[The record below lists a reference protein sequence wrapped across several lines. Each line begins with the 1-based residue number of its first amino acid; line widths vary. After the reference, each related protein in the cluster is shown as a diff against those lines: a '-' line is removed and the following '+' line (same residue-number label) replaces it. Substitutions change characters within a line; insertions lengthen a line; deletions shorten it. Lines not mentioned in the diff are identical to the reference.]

1 MSSATKAM
9 TYRREGDSY
18 GVGNGVGG
26 SGDVSAPALELRASV
41 LEAAVSLGFRNSV
54 MKKWMDGDDDELTEH
69 GTPAL
74 TSPSTTS
81 EESALSP
88 ASFLIP
94 TTSTSAY
101 PYPYPYPLSSS
112 RTNVINPGKP
122 GQSSGAGFGIG
133 VRANNDPT
141 LYINPNGNIISST
154 SLGMGM
160 GIGMGGRF
168 SHDDDMMSANGSQK
182 GPFSKLALAVPP
194 PKNKLR
200 KQKSAFRGIGGSGG
214 ANGYESDG
222 GYISEVSKKSKSRK
236 GLTWRRKI
244 DFGDGDG
251 EADSDAGYLSEAVSG
266 SVAKARAKRKA
277 KEKEKGK
284 GKEGERMYV
293 PREDAPSPML
303 PPMNLDNDPGALLA
317 TIKASVLP
325 DSKSTGSATPS
336 GSGSGSGLNGR
347 TPEPVLPPATRA
359 LTSLSDNGHGPVS
372 IRSATG
378 TAIDGYLTDSASSE
392 KRGRSKKKAKNGTK
406 ANKSRAGSPD
416 GDDKRNTDN
425 ETRTPTKK
433 KSLFRLMGRSVSRDA
448 KDRDR
453 GRERARSEEEVPPMP
468 EPPRP
473 PMPLPIA
480 ERFARSGASTPVGN
494 APASSSSSPLGPNPT
509 DAQSGL
515 HSSGSLSTLVPPT
528 LRDPTFSRSESPWS
542 YRSAP
547 SRFGYA
553 DLEGMEVSSSGSTRR
568 DDGRDSNSNSNSLE
582 LPRERR
588 TSGGWSPFVV
598 IPRDRT
604 DSEMNTSDTNGG
616 AGLQVQREAGR
627 AGSPVQLRSVSPI
640 VTSSIMN
647 ANQASVAG
655 PSSPDT
661 NKSPAKR
668 IGKLFHPFGQ
678 SSKSDDGHSNE
689 SHTSNNSN
697 TSSGAAAPAPPTSF
711 SSSKPVISG
720 PNPHLTR
727 RGSLSLR
734 FPSPMEIAA
743 ALTGSARGAMNGNA
757 NANANMNANDNDANG
772 NAKSSTVTGEG
783 IRSKTPESFIII
795 DEDEGV
801 PTPMRQQHFTD
812 ANAGIPAGDSSSS
825 PYLLVSAA
833 GVSPSSPTRP
843 NGTSTG
849 LSARRRALLNGLGL
863 DVTPMQSRFNTPTP
877 INTSINPN
885 ASPNDDGI
893 PNEDEVKAAR
903 VSVLAY
909 YNVPP
914 PSPPPMGPLPAP
926 PHQGSSSSSPSGMR
940 PVSLMQETSSNRQT
954 LLAPGRAFASR
965 SPSPLGLSPNNRYSS
980 RSPSPGLGVG
990 QGVRRGRESPF
1001 PTRPILPPQ
1010 NRQELVERVER
1021 YKALYASAEGSG
1033 SDENGLGIDGG
1044 SGGSGGLDQ
1053 KELNEFLDRHSS
1065 AYIRQ
1070 ARARGEKRVYF
1081 DTKHYS
1087 IKDAYYY
1094 GDEIEDEGDGNNGM
1108 DGVGFEYGDGYP
1120 RDVTTDGEVD
1130 DVDGDPV
1137 IPNINVHAEPD
1148 AKRDGLVYED
1158 GFDEDTD
1165 ERLRYSRQSLRDE
1178 FEDADVDKLTAKDK
1192 DADGLGDE
1200 ESSTDRRSF
1209 AASSVYS
1216 QYSVLDADTSARFRE
1231 GLVRRVAAMYS
1242 GGRKDEGRLLR
1253 EEIPEVP
1260 KVPNEF
1266 RNIAGGG
1273 GVGGGGGA
1281 AAGQLGLK
1289 VTSSPYRF

>member
-1 MSSATKAM
+1 MASSAPVM

-18 GVGNGVGG
+18 GVGGG
-26 SGDVSAPALELRASV
+26 GDVSAPALELRASV

-54 MKKWMDGDDDELTEH
+54 MKKWMDGDDDELATEVSFLLH

-88 ASFLIP
+88 ASSLHP

-101 PYPYPYPLSSS
+101 PYPYPYPFSSS
-112 RTNVINPGKP
+112 RTNGGTNAGKP
-122 GQSSGAGFGIG
+122 GQSSGAGAGVG
-133 VRANNDPT
+133 VRARNDPT
-141 LYINPNGNIISST
+141 LYINPNGN
-154 SLGMGM
+154 LGM
-160 GIGMGGRF
+160 GMGGRF
-168 SHDDDMMSANGSQK
+168 SHDDDMMSANGSLK
-182 GPFSKLALAVPP
+182 GPLGKLALAVPP

-200 KQKSAFRGIGGSGG
+200 KQKSTFPGIGVG

-236 GLTWRRKI
+236 GLAWRRKN
-244 DFGDGDG
+244 DYEDGG
-251 EADSDAGYLSEAVSG
+251 ADSDTGYLSEAFPS
-266 SVAKARAKRKA
+266 STVAKARAKRKA
-277 KEKEKGK
+277 KEKEKEK
-284 GKEGERMYV
+284 RKEGERVYV
-293 PREDAPSPML
+293 PRDAPSPML
-303 PPMNLDNDPGALLA
+303 PPMNLDSDPGALLA

-325 DSKSTGSATPS
+325 DSKSNGSAMPS
-336 GSGSGSGLNGR
+336 GSGSGLGSR
-347 TPEPVLPPATRA
+347 MPEPALPPASRA
-359 LTSLSDNGHGPVS
+359 FTSLSDNGHGPVS
-372 IRSATG
+372 VRSAT
-378 TAIDGYLTDSASSE
+378 DGYLTDSGSSE
-392 KRGRSKKKAKNGTK
+392 KRGRSKKKGKNNTK

-416 GDDKRNTDN
+416 ADGDSNNNKNTDS

-433 KSLFRLMGRSVSRDA
+433 KSLFRLMGRSISRDA

-480 ERFARSGASTPVGN
+480 ERFARSGAGTPVGN
-494 APASSSSSPLGPNPT
+494 ASASSSPSRLGSNPT
-509 DAQSGL
+509 DAQPGL
-515 HSSGSLSTLVPPT
+515 RSSGSLSTLVPPT

-542 YRSAP
+542 YKSAP

-553 DLEGMEVSSSGSTRR
+553 DLEGMEVSSSGRR

-588 TSGGWSPFVV
+588 NSGGWSPFVV

-604 DSEMNTSDTNGG
+604 DSEMNANDTNGN
-616 AGLQVQREAGR
+616 AGVQVQREAER
-627 AGSPVQLRSVSPI
+627 AGSPVRLRSVSPI
-640 VTSSIMN
+640 VTAPSVN
-647 ANQASVAG
+647 ANQAGAPG

-661 NKSPAKR
+661 NKSPTKR
-668 IGKLFHPFGQ
+668 IGKLFNPFGQ

-689 SHTSNNSN
+689 SHISNNSN
-697 TSSGAAAPAPPTSF
+697 TSSSAALAPPTSF
-711 SSSKPVISG
+711 SSSSKPAISG

-743 ALTGSARGAMNGNA
+743 ALTGSARGAVNGNA
-757 NANANMNANDNDANG
+757 NANVVNNDANG
-772 NAKSSTVTGEG
+772 NAKNLTVTGGG
-783 IRSKTPESFIII
+783 IRPKTPESFIII

-801 PTPMRQQHFTD
+801 PTPMRQQRFAD
-812 ANAGIPAGDSSSS
+812 ANASAPSVDSSSS
-825 PYLLVSAA
+825 PYLSVSSTAA
-833 GVSPSSPTRP
+833 GDGPSSPTRP
-843 NGTSTG
+843 NGTSTS
-849 LSARRRALLNGLGL
+849 LSTRRRALLNGLGL
-863 DVTPMQSRFNTPTP
+863 NVTPTQSRSNTPTP
-877 INTSINPN
+877 INTNVNPD
-885 ASPNDDGI
+885 ADPNDDGI
-893 PNEDEVKAAR
+893 PNEDEVRAAR
-903 VSVLAY
+903 ASVLAY

-914 PSPPPMGPLPAP
+914 PSPPPTGPLPAP
-926 PHQGSSSSSPSGMR
+926 PHQLPPSSSPSGTR
-940 PVSLMQETSSNRQT
+940 PVSPMQESNRQT
-954 LLAPGRAFASR
+954 LLSPGRAFASR
-965 SPSPLGLSPNNRYSS
+965 SPSPLGLTPNGNNRYSS

-990 QGVRRGRESPF
+990 PGVKRGRESPF

-1033 SDENGLGIDGG
+1033 SDENGLGSG
-1044 SGGSGGLDQ
+1044 SGGSGLDQ
-1053 KELNEFLDRHSS
+1053 KELSEFLDRHSS

-1087 IKDAYYY
+1087 IRDAYYY
-1094 GDEIEDEGDGNNGM
+1094 GDEIVDEGEADV
-1108 DGVGFEYGDGYP
+1108 DSVGFEYGDGYP
-1120 RDVTTDGEVD
+1120 RDVTIDGEVD
-1130 DVDGDPV
+1130 DVDVDPV
-1137 IPNINVHAEPD
+1137 IPNINVYAEPE
-1148 AKRDGLVYED
+1148 AEQDGSVYED
-1158 GFDEDTD
+1158 DFDDEAD

-1178 FEDADVDKLTAKDK
+1178 FEDADADKLTAKDK
-1192 DADGLGDE
+1192 EADGLGDE
-1200 ESSTDRRSF
+1200 DSSTDRRSF

-1216 QYSVLDADTSARFRE
+1216 QHSVLDADKSARFRE

-1260 KVPNEF
+1260 RVPNEF
-1266 RNIAGGG
+1266 RKVAGGG
-1273 GVGGGGGA
+1273 AGAA

-1289 VTSSPYRF
+1289 ATSSPYRF